1 VVRKWSYIIPS
12 KNLNN
17 SFLTK
22 LITTTNKVYK
32 TFRFKIFRKNTR
44 FKKYNLTNN
53 TSFVRKYPIYRK
65 RRSNWKFYVVLSSEW
80 VKLMFLSRQLI
91 NFVQSKSIFTNSAHL
106 SYKINF
112 THNLN
117 ELVGLGSYS
126 LSFTKINTQLITK
139 FNRIGKVYNN
149 IASSS
154 SLENLNKLNN
164 SGFLLSYLVFS
175 SDKYPLNSDIKN
187 YINYSK
193 IKYSFL
199 SLRNIIFSL
208 LLKTS
213 FTLYK
218 LIKLNTLLLI
228 K

>member
-1 VVRKWSYIIPS
+1 MVRKWSYIIPS

-154 SLENLNKLNN
+154 SLENLTKLNN

>member
-1 VVRKWSYIIPS
+1 MVRKWSYIIPS

-175 SDKYPLNSDIKN
+175 PDKYPLNSDIKN

>member
-1 VVRKWSYIIPS
+1 MVRKWSYIIPS

-126 LSFTKINTQLITK
+126 LSFTKINTQLITN

>member
-1 VVRKWSYIIPS
+1 
-12 KNLNN
+12 
-17 SFLTK
+17 
-22 LITTTNKVYK
+22 
-32 TFRFKIFRKNTR
+32 
-44 FKKYNLTNN
+44 
-53 TSFVRKYPIYRK
+53 
-65 RRSNWKFYVVLSSEW
+65 
-80 VKLMFLSRQLI
+80 MFLSRQLI

-154 SLENLNKLNN
+154 SLENLTKLNN

-218 LIKLNTLLLI
+218 LIKFNTLLLI

>member
-1 VVRKWSYIIPS
+1 MVRKWSYIIPS

>member
-154 SLENLNKLNN
+154 SLENLTKLNN